1 MGAANE
7 GKELIYE
14 SVEKAE
20 ELENKRK
27 NLENNILQ
35 YQINKRQK
43 IDSIN
48 PKGNIINNKDSNKK
62 FNLKILIYSNENI
75 DENLVNSI
83 QNDNKEIFNWE
94 IQIILGFSKDNS
106 QKIIDICHND
116 FKQKNFKNVII
127 LPIKSISYLS
137 FKIQNNENDFFA
149 SFNELAEEEQPFF

>member
-1 MGAANE
+1 MGAANG

-35 YQINKRQK
+35 YQLNKRQK

-62 FNLKILIYSNENI
+62 FN
-75 DENLVNSI
+75 
-83 QNDNKEIFNWE
+83 
-94 IQIILGFSKDNS
+94 
-106 QKIIDICHND
+106 
-116 FKQKNFKNVII
+116 
-127 LPIKSISYLS
+127 
-137 FKIQNNENDFFA
+137 
-149 SFNELAEEEQPFF
+149 